1 MCERERERERERE
14 FVSVCGWM
22 AEQERPVLQIPWN
35 TKREHQIA
43 RFFAVVA
50 NDELFYKLFALVVAL
65 RSLGVDKGEG
75 QREEALIQPL

>member
-1 MCERERERERERE
+1 
-14 FVSVCGWM
+14 VSVCGWM
-22 AEQERPVLQIPWN
+22 AEHERPVLQIPWN

-50 NDELFYKLFALVVAL
+50 NDEFLYKLFALVVAL

-75 QREEALIQPL
+75 QREKALIQPL